1 MKKILSWFGSRTF
14 NKIVIFSD
22 LAAFAVN
29 IYSGLHWFGLLWLL
43 LALSWI
49 VIDGYQK
56 RLRKVCEMAEKNDVS
71 MMQYIRSINLE
82 RVKVLYYI
90 CLYNKEKLIAD
101 YCKRDWVN
109 KDSNEFIKKLHNAE
123 VSVEATSELLQQK
136 LKEYDNDGKNNETET
151 KGAE

>member
-1 MKKILSWFGSRTF
+1 MRKILSWFGSRTF
-14 NKIVIFSD
+14 NRIIIFAD

-56 RLRKVCEMAEKNDVS
+56 RLRRVCEMAEKNDVS

-109 KDSNEFIKKLHNAE
+109 KDSSEFIKKLHNAE
-123 VSVEATSELLQQK
+123 VSVETVSELLQQK
-136 LKEYDNDGKNNETET
+136 LKEYDNDGKDNETET